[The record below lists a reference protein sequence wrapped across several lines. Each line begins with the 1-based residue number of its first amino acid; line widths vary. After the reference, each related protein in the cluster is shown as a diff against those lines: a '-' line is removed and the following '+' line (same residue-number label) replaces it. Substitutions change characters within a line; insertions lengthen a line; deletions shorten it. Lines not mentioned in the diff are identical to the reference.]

1 MVLQSNMR
9 DIDRAK
15 SGLSRANLVVCNGER
30 ELALPARGIGPL
42 LEICESGEDWRGASA
57 ADCIVG
63 KAAAL
68 LFASLRVA
76 EVYGAVM
83 SRGAID
89 VFEAYSIV
97 HSCGTECEYI
107 INRSGTG
114 MCPMECA
121 VAQIDDPQEAVAVLR
136 RTMDALARENAKGG
150 NEV

>member
-1 MVLQSNMR
+1 MR

-42 LEICESGEDWRGASA
+42 LEICERGEDWWGGAA
-57 ADCIVG
+57 ADRIVG

-68 LFASLRVA
+68 LFVCLGVA
-76 EVYGAVM
+76 EVYGTVM
-83 SRGAID
+83 SRSAMA
-89 VFEAYSIV
+89 VFERFGVRHA
-97 HSCGTECEYI
+97 CGTECEQI
-107 INRSGTG
+107 VNRTGTG
-114 MCPMECA
+114 VCPMECA

-136 RTMDALARENAKGG
+136 RTLDALARDNSKGG

>member
-1 MVLQSNMR
+1 MR

-42 LEICESGEDWRGASA
+42 LEICESGEDWRGGAA
-57 ADCIVG
+57 ADRIVG

-68 LFASLRVA
+68 LFVCLGVA
-76 EVYGAVM
+76 EVYGTVM
-83 SRGAID
+83 SRSAMA
-89 VFEAYSIV
+89 VFERFGVRHA
-97 HSCGTECEYI
+97 CGRECEQI
-107 INRSGTG
+107 VNRTGTG
-114 MCPMECA
+114 VCPMECA

-136 RTMDALARENAKGG
+136 RTLDALARDNSKGG